1 MAGIEMLPI
10 LKKHFPFWEQLS
22 ENEKK
27 LLLRHTSPVTYRKGE
42 NIHRGDTDCIGV
54 LLLERGSMRVYM
66 LSEEGREITLY
77 RHCAGETCILSA
89 TCVLKFI
96 TFEVHI
102 DAETDCELAL
112 VSADA
117 FAAVSEKNPVVENF
131 SYRLTAERFS
141 DVMWAM
147 QQILFM
153 SFDRRLA
160 IFLLEESAKSK
171 DGAVR
176 LTHEQVARYI
186 GSAREVVTRMLNY
199 FADEGVV
206 ALSRGD
212 IRILDEKK
220 LRRLAGNP

>member
-1 MAGIEMLPI
+1 MVGPEALPV

-22 ENEKK
+22 EREKGI
-27 LLLRHTSPVTYRKGE
+27 LLRGASFVKYRKGE
-42 NIHRGDTDCIGV
+42 NVHRGGTDCIGV
-54 LLLERGSMRVYM
+54 LLLERGSLRVYM

-77 RHCAGETCILSA
+77 RHFAGETCILSA

-102 DAETDCELAL
+102 DAETDCELLL

-160 IFLLEESAKSK
+160 IFLLEEAAKSK
-171 DGAVR
+171 DGTVR
-176 LTHEQVARYI
+176 LTHEQVAKYI

-199 FADEGVV
+199 FAGEGVV

-212 IRILDEKK
+212 IRILDGKK
-220 LRRLAGNP
+220 LRRLAGRS